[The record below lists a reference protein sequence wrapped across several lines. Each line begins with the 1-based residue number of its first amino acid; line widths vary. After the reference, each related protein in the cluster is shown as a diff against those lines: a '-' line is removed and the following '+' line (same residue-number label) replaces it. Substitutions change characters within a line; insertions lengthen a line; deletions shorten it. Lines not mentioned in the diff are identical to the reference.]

1 MTLSIEAVLSTL
13 TVAVLASI
21 GAYIGTIRWIAKID
35 KNKVSH
41 DVCSRHRMNC
51 PCLSDIVELKGMVG
65 YKKGERKDE
74 ICIPRCNFYSDFSA

>member
-1 MTLSIEAVLSTL
+1 MTLSIEAVMSTL

-41 DVCSRHRMNC
+41 DVCSRHRMNS

-65 YKKGERKDE
+65 YKKRRKK
-74 ICIPRCNFYSDFSA
+74 R

>member
-1 MTLSIEAVLSTL
+1 MTLSIEAVMSTL

-21 GAYIGTIRWIAKID
+21 GAYIGTIRWIAKIA

-65 YKKGERKDE
+65 YKKRRKK
-74 ICIPRCNFYSDFSA
+74 R